1 MRRLQKLISKK
12 KFIEELETFKDNDL
26 DEVEL
31 ENQNNNQDEPPMV
44 LMRAIDTI
52 EEVLD
57 MTNYDMTN
65 YEDIGKEIVKQKSI
79 VSDADAQTK
88 ALYVTRA
95 GRVSKPTQRYGF
107 EQAFAIVKEWYKE
120 NYKQL

>member
-1 MRRLQKLISKK
+1 MQCIGFEDENAEITKIDIEGKVQ
-12 KFIEELETFKDNDL
+12 IEEMETFIDNDL

-57 MTNYDMTN
+57 MTNY
-65 YEDIGKEIVKQKSI
+65 EGVEKETTKQEPI
-79 VSDADAQTK
+79 VSEALPNV
-88 ALYVTRA
+88 LYVTRA
-95 GRVSKPTQRYGF
+95 GRVSKPTQCYEF
-107 EQAFAIVKEWYKE
+107 E
-120 NYKQL
+120 